1 MRLSPIPSSRAYT
14 IFISILIII
23 LIAYGIATGNIFGY
37 IIAGVFLV
45 FIGLPAL
52 VIFLFGRLGRPRL
65 GPRHN
70 GHDVSLDST
79 MPVGP
84 DDQHDGGNGGS
95 GDDETGERH

>member
-1 MRLSPIPSSRAYT
+1 MRLSPIPASRAYT

-23 LIAYGIATGNIFGY
+23 LVAYGIATGNIYGY

-52 VIFLFGRLGRPRL
+52 VIFLFGRLGRQHPS
-65 GPRHN
+65 PRHN
-70 GHDVSLDST
+70 GHDATLDST

-84 DDQHDGGNGGS
+84 DEPR
-95 GDDETGERH
+95 DDDNERGTRR

>member
-1 MRLSPIPSSRAYT
+1 MKLSPIPASRAYT
-14 IFISILIII
+14 LFISILIIL

-52 VIFLFGRLGRPRL
+52 IIFLFARLGQRHPS
-65 GPRHN
+65 PRHN
-70 GHDVSLDST
+70 GHDATLDST

-84 DDQHDGGNGGS
+84 DEPGS
-95 GDDETGERH
+95 DETGERH